1 MKQSKLISDFPLKYT
16 QQANLCFSEK
26 PYRKHKSL
34 LFLNNLAKKIKQCLK
49 LTQALISKL
58 GILTYNKI
66 CTNLTI

>member
-1 MKQSKLISDFPLKYT
+1 MKHNKIHSNFPLKYT

-26 PYRKHKSL
+26 PYRKRKSL
-34 LFLNNLAKKIKQCLK
+34 PFLNNLTKKIKQCLK
-49 LTQALISKL
+49 LIQALISKL